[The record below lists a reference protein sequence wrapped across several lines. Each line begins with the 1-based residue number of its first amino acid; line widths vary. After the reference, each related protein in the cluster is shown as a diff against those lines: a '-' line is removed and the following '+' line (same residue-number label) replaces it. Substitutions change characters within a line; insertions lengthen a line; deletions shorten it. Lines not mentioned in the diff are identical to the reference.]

1 MGNPGTLIP
10 EDTID
15 PKISSKWRNFF
26 ENKVMVQ
33 FVHRWMTP
41 LPPPHKLPEPQKR
54 AGSSVCAL
62 LGLGEGTQ
70 LETARELAKA
80 PGLNAVGVSKVV
92 REAANRGSSL
102 KSPESS
108 HTPSLSEPGEDS
120 VSIPVKPV
128 RKELRGLS
136 AKLLEKIRNRQ
147 AAKNILSNRKGERKE
162 IAHLSGLDY
171 LVGLIRQTCLFE
183 RRSRMPLGFL
193 KLMLRKKSNKSTNI
207 DTITAQLDMLRKI
220 APQWCETTGS
230 RNDIFKIDMRVD
242 LNDVRKLIAAELKK
256 SRASFDAE

>member
-80 PGLNAVGVSKVV
+80 LGLNAVGVSKVV

-108 HTPSLSEPGEDS
+108 NKPSLSGLSLSEPGEDS

-128 RKELRGLS
+128 RKNLRGLS
-136 AKLLEKIRNRQ
+136 AKLLEK
-147 AAKNILSNRKGERKE
+147 
-162 IAHLSGLDY
+162 
-171 LVGLIRQTCLFE
+171 LIM
-183 RRSRMPLGFL
+183 SSS
-193 KLMLRKKSNKSTNI
+193 K
-207 DTITAQLDMLRKI
+207 
-220 APQWCETTGS
+220 
-230 RNDIFKIDMRVD
+230 
-242 LNDVRKLIAAELKK
+242 
-256 SRASFDAE
+256 